1 VTYPIRLQATAIDS
15 TPRSTHVPYIPLDFP
30 EAQIEVTAVL
40 PGTTFQV
47 VERVLP
53 YAKPLTIPPRP
64 QSIVLTSSNVPSY
77 LSINMQDSVVTIK
90 KGEWEIHTLLVIP
103 DHFRLVIPAGT
114 TLQFGREA
122 GLFVRGPMDC
132 QGTSNAPIIME
143 GISRENH
150 QRNWMGIV
158 VEHAQTPSLWRYV
171 QIYNTAGIRYNGW
184 SLTGGVT
191 FYRSDITMQN
201 CVFDSH
207 QGEDAL
213 NIIHAE
219 FLLDGIRMSNTKSD
233 GFDSDFSNG
242 TIVNCVFENI
252 GYAGGGDAVDFS
264 GSTVKIER
272 TSFKGITDKAVSV
285 GEGSS
290 VLATELQIESAG
302 TGIACKDNSRLEID
316 HASFRTIQTAAIM
329 AYIKKPEYGPA
340 HVTARNID
348 LDDDVTPAIVQSG
361 SLVIIDG
368 EEMATIVVDVDTM
381 YETIMKKGI

>member
-1 VTYPIRLQATAIDS
+1 MVR
-15 TPRSTHVPYIPLDFP
+15 
-30 EAQIEVTAVL
+30 
-40 PGTTFQV
+40 
-47 VERVLP
+47 
-53 YAKPLTIPPRP
+53 
-64 QSIVLTSSNVPSY
+64 
-77 LSINMQDSVVTIK
+77 IK
-90 KGEWEIHTLLVIP
+90 KGKWQIRRPLITP
-103 DHFRLVIPAGT
+103 DGYRLVIPSGT
-114 TLQFGREA
+114 TLQFAEDA
-122 GLFVRGPMDC
+122 GLFVFGPMIC
-132 QGTSNAPIIME
+132 EGTAEEPIVME
-143 GISRENH
+143 SLPDTDQNGR
-150 QRNWMGIV
+150 WMGISV
-158 VEHAQTPSLWRYV
+158 FKAAEPSVWRHV
-171 QIYNTAGIRYNGW
+171 QIRQTNGIRYNGW

-340 HVTARNID
+340 HVTARNIE
-348 LDDDVTPAIVQSG
+348 LGGNVTPAIVQSG